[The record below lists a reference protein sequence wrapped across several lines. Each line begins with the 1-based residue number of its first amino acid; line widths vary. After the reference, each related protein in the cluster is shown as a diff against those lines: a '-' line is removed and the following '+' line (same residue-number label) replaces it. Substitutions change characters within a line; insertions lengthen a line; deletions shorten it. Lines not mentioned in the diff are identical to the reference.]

1 MSDGNGPAV
10 VRDRRSSAGY
20 ATMTDDDLVV
30 PLRDVVAADAARVG
44 CKAATLGEL
53 LRAGFPVPDGA
64 VLTTAALARALAAAG
79 LDATASPEQVQT
91 CPVPDVSAAA
101 LPRGPLAVRSSGVEE
116 DLPDASYAGQYET
129 VLGVA
134 VDDLPNAVRRCWASA
149 FRPQVAAYR
158 AAHDGGST
166 PAMAVLVQPMVPAEA
181 AGVAFSADPVTG
193 DRDAMVVNA
202 VRGLGDRLVGGTV
215 SPDDWV
221 IRGGDVTCRA
231 APEGALDADT
241 AHAVAELTRRVAAH
255 LGAPQDIE
263 WALAG
268 GALVLLQARPITAL
282 PEPAPAPVPV
292 PVEVPPGYWRRLSVL
307 APKPWTPTQRSVVRE
322 PAARATRRLYAEFG
336 FLLEASETTEIGGW
350 TYVRRVPLGG
360 RDRPTPPA
368 WLMPLLIRAVPW
380 LRRRIRDCVT
390 AVRSDKAGDFVRRWY
405 EEWQPGLAARIPAL
419 RDVDPAALDDRE
431 LDEHV
436 GAALALHEQGLEIN
450 VLLHG
455 PLGLMLAELA
465 FACRDLLGWTDAET
479 FELLTG
485 LSTASTES
493 ARQVVALAEMAAQR
507 PVVRRLLERVEAG
520 TADRIAAAD
529 PAFTA
534 ALDSYRR
541 QSCHRAL
548 SYEIADPTIAE
559 VPELS
564 LRLVADQL
572 ARGHDPAAEAAV
584 LARRREDAVA
594 AARSA
599 LAGRPAT
606 ERSRFERALAR
617 AERVYPIRE
626 GNELFTVSV
635 PVALLRYAVLEIG
648 ARLADRG
655 LLSRRDDVFFLELG
669 DARAALAGG
678 GDRRALVTRRRGE
691 RAWIEQHPGP
701 ASYGVEPDPPVLD
714 GLPPEARFAA
724 EAMLWDL
731 ERLYESSASGRRQ
744 AADAHTLTGVA
755 ASAGRYTGTVRV
767 IMDESGFGKLR
778 PGDVLV
784 CPITSPVWS
793 VLFGSVGALV
803 TDTGGHL
810 AHAAI
815 IAREYGVPAVLA
827 TGNATELLRD
837 GQLVTV
843 DGSAGTVELHP

>member
-1 MSDGNGPAV
+1 MLL
-10 VRDRRSSAGY
+10 
-20 ATMTDDDLVV
+20 TDDDLVV

-79 LDATASPEQVQT
+79 LDATASPEQLQT
-91 CPVPDVSAAA
+91 VAVPDVSAEA

-134 VDDLPNAVRRCWASA
+134 VNDLPNAVRRCWASA
-149 FRPQVAAYR
+149 FCPQVAAYR
-158 AAHDGGST
+158 AARDGGSA

-193 DRDAMVVNA
+193 DRDAVVVNA

-221 IRGGDVTCRA
+221 IRGGDVACRA
-231 APEGALDADT
+231 APEGALDAVT
-241 AHAVAELTRRVAAH
+241 AHAVAELARRVAAH

-268 GALVLLQARPITAL
+268 GALMLLQARPITAL
-282 PEPAPAPVPV
+282 PDPAPAPVPV
-292 PVEVPPGYWRRLSVL
+292 PVEVPPGFWRRLSVP
-307 APKPWTPTQRSVVRE
+307 APKPWTPMQRSVIGE
-322 PAARATRRLYAEFG
+322 PASRATRRLYAEFG
-336 FLLEASETTEIGGW
+336 FLVETSEITEIGGW

-360 RDRPTPPA
+360 TDRSAPPA
-368 WLMPLLIRAVPW
+368 WLMPLLIRVVPR
-380 LRRRIRDCVT
+380 LRRRIRDCV
-390 AVRSDKAGDFVRRWY
+390 AAARSDKAGDFVRRWY
-405 EEWQPGLAARIPAL
+405 EEWQPDLTARIPPL
-419 RDVDPAALDDRE
+419 RDVDLAAVDDRE
-431 LDEHV
+431 LDDHI
-436 GAALALHEQGLEIN
+436 GAVLALYEQGLEIN

-465 FACRDLLGWTDAET
+465 FACRDVLGWTDAEA

-493 ARQVVALAEMAAQR
+493 ARQVVTLAEMAAQR
-507 PVVRRLLERVEAG
+507 PVVRRLLGRVDAG

-529 PAFTA
+529 PAFAA

-541 QSCHRAL
+541 ESCHRAL

-572 ARGHDPAAEAAV
+572 ARGHEPAAEASQ
-584 LARRREDAVA
+584 RRGDAVA

-599 LAGRPAT
+599 LVGRPAT
-606 ERSRFERALAR
+606 ERGRFERALAR
-617 AERVYPIRE
+617 AERVYPLRE
-626 GNELFTVSV
+626 GNEFFTVSV

-648 ARLADRG
+648 ARLATRG
-655 LLSRRDDVFFLELG
+655 VLSRRDDVFFLELG
-669 DARAALAGG
+669 EARAALAEG
-678 GDRRALVTRRRGE
+678 GDRRPLVTRRRGE

-714 GLPPEARFAA
+714 CLPPEARFAA
-724 EAMLWDL
+724 EAMLWDF
-731 ERLYESSASGRRQ
+731 ERLYEAGASGRRQ
-744 AADAHTLTGVA
+744 AAGARTLTGVA

-793 VLFGSVGALV
+793 VLFPSVGALV

-815 IAREYGVPAVLA
+815 IAREYGVSGVLA
-827 TGNATELLRD
+827 TGNATELLHD
-837 GQLVTV
+837 GQLVTI
-843 DGSAGTVELHP
+843 DGSAGLVELHP